1 MKKAE
6 RVLLLQRR
14 FKISQ
19 AVYPLHNVTCISNV
33 RGENEGLAPLIRNY
47 NVSKYQEKENYAVI
61 MHLHFSE
68 LNQNAGTLSH
78 VTEDNSTCVT
88 KKLR

>member
-1 MKKAE
+1 M
-6 RVLLLQRR
+6 
-14 FKISQ
+14 
-19 AVYPLHNVTCISNV
+19 
-33 RGENEGLAPLIRNY
+33 
-47 NVSKYQEKENYAVI
+47 I

-88 KKLR
+88 TKLRQNLSHYILKRFFLQFAINDNNNNNNKIIIIIALWTIIGF